1 MEARAES
8 AERTAERT
16 TSPIAGYDEMNVE
29 EISERLDVLTDE
41 QVRLRLRNYERSNQ
55 NRKPL
60 ICRCPYSGTS
70 WRDCL
75 KNQDRSR
82 FRVQRAGKR
91 VCRGSISSF

>member
-1 MEARAES
+1 MDARAES

-70 WRDCL
+70 WRNCL
-75 KNQDRSR
+75 KKPMHGPT
-82 FRVQRAGKR
+82 ALP
-91 VCRGSISSF
+91 